1 MNTPAAVDIHATAP
15 GQDLSGLTDA
25 AVRFVAGLDFAQLSP
40 EALHL
45 SSRCIIDGLGVMLA
59 GTEQPGMAPLDAFIA
74 AEGGI
79 GKARMLGQAD
89 RLLPA
94 TRAALWA
101 GTAGHAMD
109 WDDTQLAEGPG
120 RPYGLLMHPTI
131 PPLAAA
137 LVTADL
143 VAREEGR
150 PVDGKRFLTAFN
162 AGFEVGCKVAE
173 AIDPDHYMRGFH
185 TSGTIGT
192 FAAAATAAKMLGL
205 DENGIARALGM
216 AASMASG
223 IRAGFGTMT
232 KPMHVGRAA
241 ENGVTAALL
250 ARGGFTANTEALD
263 GKWGYLAVA
272 GIGGEPALVRER
284 FGAPLSMVSPGVS
297 IKPYPSGV
305 LTHPSMD
312 ALLFL
317 MRDEGLT
324 AADVAGVTL
333 RAGKNVLGPIRYR
346 IAKTELEGKF
356 SFAFLLSAII
366 LRGRC
371 GKAEFTDEFV
381 ASEEC
386 QAMQHKVETL
396 FDQQIEDMGWERI
409 RSKVVVETKDGR
421 VLERWADENYR
432 GSPHNPLS
440 DTEVEGKFRDCAA
453 GLIDEATTRAVL
465 DAAWGMRDLDDVSV
479 ILDRLSWKKGADA

>member
-1 MNTPAAVDIHATAP
+1 MVAAASATQDVHATAP
-15 GQDLSGLTDA
+15 DQDLSGLTA
-25 AVRFVAGLDFAQLSP
+25 AAAAFAAKVGFGDLDG
-40 EALHL
+40 EVLHL
-45 SSRCIIDGLGVMLA
+45 SKRCLIDGLGVMLA
-59 GTEQPGMAPLDAFIA
+59 GSEQPGMAALDAFIA
-74 AEGGI
+74 AEGG
-79 GKARMLGQAD
+79 AGQS
-89 RLLPA
+89 RLLGAAARRVPA
-94 TRAALWA
+94 SRAALWA

-120 RPYGLLMHPTI
+120 RPYGLLMHPTV

-137 LVTADL
+137 LAVSEL
-143 VAREEGR
+143 VAQEEGR
-150 PVDGKRFLTAFN
+150 PVDGRRFLTAFN
-162 AGFEVGCKVAE
+162 AGFEVACKIAE
-173 AIDPDHYMRGFH
+173 AINPDHYMRGFH

-192 FAAAATAAKMLGL
+192 FAAATTAAKLLGL
-205 DENGIARALGM
+205 DGNGIARALGV
-216 AASMASG
+216 AASMAAG

-232 KPMHVGRAA
+232 KPLHVGRAA

-250 ARGGFTANTEALD
+250 VRNGFTANEEALD

-272 GIGGEPALVRER
+272 GPGGEPALVRNR
-284 FGAPLSMVSPGVS
+284 FGRPFTMVSPGIS

-317 MRDEGLT
+317 LREENLA
-324 AADVAGVTL
+324 AADIARVTL
-333 RAGKNVLGPIRYR
+333 HAGRNVLGPIRYR

-356 SFAFLLSAII
+356 SFAFLLAAII

-381 ASEEC
+381 ASPEC
-386 QAMQHKVETL
+386 QAMQQRVETA

-409 RSKVVVETKDGR
+409 RSRVVVETKDGR
-421 VLERWADENYR
+421 TLERWADENYR

-440 DTEVEGKFRDCAA
+440 DGEVEAKFRDCAA
-453 GLIDEATTRAVL
+453 GL
-465 DAAWGMRDLDDVSV
+465 LDDRRVDTVLRS
-479 ILDRLSWKKGADA
+479 IWSCDTLADAGVLLGQLDWRR

>member
-1 MNTPAAVDIHATAP
+1 MTAATATQDVHATAP
-15 GQDLSGLTDA
+15 GEDLSGLTA
-25 AVRFVAGLDFAQLSP
+25 AAADFAAGLRFDDLDAEVLQLSK
-40 EALHL
+40 
-45 SSRCIIDGLGVMLA
+45 RCLIDGLGVMLA
-59 GTEQPGMAPLDAFIA
+59 GSEQPGMAPLEGFIET
-74 AEGGI
+74 EGG
-79 GKARMLGQAD
+79 AGQS
-89 RLLPA
+89 RLLGLGGRRVPA

-120 RPYGLLMHPTI
+120 RPYGLLMHPTV

-137 LVTADL
+137 LAVSDL
-143 VAREEGR
+143 VAAEEGR

-162 AGFEVGCKVAE
+162 AGYEVACKIAE
-173 AIDPDHYMRGFH
+173 AINPDHYMRGFH

-192 FAAAATAAKMLGL
+192 FAAATTAAKLLGL
-205 DENGIARALGM
+205 DAGGIARAIGV
-216 AASMASG
+216 AASMAAG

-232 KPMHVGRAA
+232 KPLHVGRAA

-250 ARGGFTANTEALD
+250 VRGGFTANEEALD
-263 GKWGYLAVA
+263 GKWGYLSVA
-272 GIGGEPALVRER
+272 GPGGEPALVRGR
-284 FGAPLSMVSPGVS
+284 FGKPFTMARPGIS

-317 MRDEGLT
+317 LRDEGL
-324 AADVAGVTL
+324 AADNIERVTL
-333 RAGKNVLGPIRYR
+333 RAGRNVLGPIRYR

-356 SFAFLLSAII
+356 SFAFLLAAII

-381 ASEEC
+381 ASPAC
-386 QAMQHKVETL
+386 QAMQQRVETA
-396 FDQQIEDMGWERI
+396 FDQEIEDMGWERI
-409 RSKVVVETKDGR
+409 RSRVVVETKDGR
-421 VLERWADENYR
+421 TLERWADENYR

-440 DTEVEGKFRDCAA
+440 DGEVEGKFRDCAA
-453 GLIDEATTRAVL
+453 GL
-465 DAAWGMRDLDDVSV
+465 LDDARVAEVLQS
-479 ILDRLSWKKGADA
+479 IWSCDSLPDAGKLLTQLDWRD